1 MVRRRN
7 ADPSRSPRGQSLVEL
22 ALILP
27 FLVAFVGGATDF
39 ARAFQASVTLESAVR
54 TAAEHLATNSS
65 DATDAAAD
73 AQRIVCLE
81 SRNIP
86 GFDDGGGTPETCTAP
101 SVTVVSFSV
110 STVSPGTVTNPIGT
124 ARVQASVGFDTL
136 FPYPFL
142 PDGGWTLSADETY
155 SVLRGR

>member
-1 MVRRRN
+1 
-7 ADPSRSPRGQSLVEL
+7 VEL

-39 ARAFQASVTLESAVR
+39 ARAFQALTTLESAVR
-54 TAAEHLATNSS
+54 TAAEHLATNSTDS
-65 DATDAAAD
+65 TDAAAD

-81 SRNIP
+81 SQNIP
-86 GFDDGGGTPETCTAP
+86 GFDGGGNPATCGSP
-101 SVTVVSFSV
+101 SVSVIAFSV
-110 STVSPGTVTNPIGT
+110 STDSPGTAANPVGT
-124 ARVQASVGFDTL
+124 AHVQASVGFDTL

-142 PDGGWTLSADETY
+142 PAGGWTLSADEAY

>member
-1 MVRRRN
+1 MIFGQQG
-7 ADPSRSPRGQSLVEL
+7 ASRSRRGQSLVEL

-54 TAAEHLATNSS
+54 AAAEHLATNST
-65 DATDAAAD
+65 DTADAAAD

-81 SRNIP
+81 SQNIP
-86 GFDDGGGTPETCTAP
+86 GFDDGGGAPETCTAP
-101 SVTVVSFSV
+101 SVTVASFSV
-110 STVSPGTVTNPIGT
+110 STVSPGTVKNPVGT

-142 PDGGWTLSADETY
+142 PDGGWTLSVDETY
-155 SVLRGR
+155 SVLRNR